1 VHAVPPGAT
10 AAVADHVAGVLVIL
24 GLSTTAR
31 GVARV
36 VIARALFV
44 SRGVVPE
51 HRSTARERVGYG
63 AERFHFEVFE
73 IEPELLHRASPG
85 DGVGTSRIC
94 GRITFNA
101 KDNLTQIDKQVLA
114 RRRRNAFR
122 GYTKIVKRHFG
133 DPAFAR
139 TPASPY

>member
-1 VHAVPPGAT
+1 
-10 AAVADHVAGVLVIL
+10 
-24 GLSTTAR
+24 
-31 GVARV
+31 
-36 VIARALFV
+36 
-44 SRGVVPE
+44 
-51 HRSTARERVGYG
+51 
-63 AERFHFEVFE
+63 
-73 IEPELLHRASPG
+73 
-85 DGVGTSRIC
+85 VGTSRIC